1 MRAAF
6 DIRRAFLMALA
17 VLIVVAAA
25 TLGGLHY
32 IITVQQGSPFIL
44 VPVAVSFPFVLRA
57 IIRGWL
63 RTPPRGRPT
72 VPAPSG
78 PAPADPESTGP
89 VEPAGS

>member
-1 MRAAF
+1 
-6 DIRRAFLMALA
+6 MALA

-25 TLGGLHY
+25 TPRGVY

-44 VPVAVSFPFVLRA
+44 VPVAVSFPLVLRA

-63 RTPPRGRPT
+63 RTPPRVRPT

-89 VEPAGS
+89 AEPAGP